1 MDLNLLLVQ
10 GTPIM
15 VGEPQQHELEQAG
28 HITSVARKQR
38 AMNVRATQL
47 PFYIYSP
54 GFQERRYPEQASLPA
69 SVNVVKIPPPRPEGS
84 LGSAAN
90 TNHHSRQITAE
101 LHLQLPTFYLF
112 VHLSMQS

>member
-1 MDLNLLLVQ
+1 
-10 GTPIM
+10 M

-28 HITSVARKQR
+28 HIPSVARKQR
-38 AMNVRATQL
+38 VMDVRATQL

-69 SVNVVKIPPPRPEGS
+69 SVNIVKIPPPPEGS

-90 TNHHSRQITAE
+90 TNHHSRQTIAE